1 LKASVFESA
10 AAGDAEKV
18 ETDTLSWRLR
28 LARRHIYMKAVY
40 LRSLLRSRVD
50 PRPVVH
56 VMGDSHVGIFLKKK
70 PFVAHWFGPA
80 TAYRLKS
87 PTSTTGSN
95 RRLLRVLRHVV
106 REKDKVLLVFG
117 EIDCRVHIYN
127 QHVRSGG
134 ALSLQDVVD
143 DTVSSYG
150 VVLDR
155 MDRMGTDFYVASV
168 PPAAEE
174 GNIFG
179 VPNYP
184 PIAVRSII
192 NRVFNE
198 RLSDYCADHGYRFVD
213 VYSRVV
219 DSEGFIRSEFS
230 CDDGTHLKPEAIR
243 FFREGLGLR
252 EVDRA

>member
-1 LKASVFESA
+1 MKASVFESA

-127 QHVRSGG
+127 CLLYTSPSPR
-134 ALSLQDVVD
+134 D
-143 DTVSSYG
+143 
-150 VVLDR
+150 
-155 MDRMGTDFYVASV
+155 
-168 PPAAEE
+168 
-174 GNIFG
+174 
-179 VPNYP
+179 
-184 PIAVRSII
+184 
-192 NRVFNE
+192 
-198 RLSDYCADHGYRFVD
+198 
-213 VYSRVV
+213 
-219 DSEGFIRSEFS
+219 
-230 CDDGTHLKPEAIR
+230 
-243 FFREGLGLR
+243 
-252 EVDRA
+252 